1 MIDVSILSKFYVS
14 NMVLEYL
21 IEEKT
26 RLVGLR
32 LHPSSLENQ
41 LADHRETIH
50 WEGARDWTVL
60 WDLDGQIAS
69 I

>member
-1 MIDVSILSKFYVS
+1 
-14 NMVLEYL
+14 MVIEYL
-21 IEEKT
+21 IEEKS

-41 LADHRETIH
+41 LADHRETIN